1 MKVLVHMTD
10 YGVGDVAW
18 VNVLV
23 QGRGRGDALTGGGGA
38 QGGGRG
44 SGGGGPGG
52 SHGRGGHT
60 VTEIQEVNI
69 LVIILNLSSSSS

>member
-1 MKVLVHMTD
+1 MVC
-10 YGVGDVAW
+10 GVGDATAAW

-23 QGRGRGDALTGGGGA
+23 QGRGRGAALTGGGGA

-52 SHGRGGHT
+52 SHSRGGHT
-60 VTEIQEVNI
+60 VTVIQEVNM